1 METILVV
8 DDLQDRRYTARTS
21 SDAGFD
27 RCCAPTMEG
36 FSQKLLQKGH
46 NRKFLSYTQPDT
58 PAAALFIFHVI
69 ETG

>member
-1 METILVV
+1 LWWTTFRIGVIPHGPPQTPDSTGAV
-8 DDLQDRRYTARTS
+8 P
-21 SDAGFD
+21 
-27 RCCAPTMEG
+27 PTMEG